1 MVIAIMNS
9 IITHF
14 KQANDAIT
22 KLVIKSD
29 NASNFKNESVISFLR
44 ALKIPGKEP
53 GNELTVAVYMF
64 NEEG

>member
-9 IITHF
+9 IIIHF